1 MLEKIRQSKMLTLL
15 LITAVVYFF
24 LRYLTPL
31 FSPILVAMLFVT
43 IFGPFLKSLQ
53 ARLRIHRQVGAIL
66 LLVLGFG
73 LLVVL
78 VWVLFSWIV
87 GSLPEWVGQLEAL
100 EPKLEE
106 LIQKGSESIGEM
118 LGIDGEYLESTLLAR
133 LEEWMDYFQNE
144 GAAGML
150 SGSLLYLKKL
160 ALLGGFLVTFVIAT
174 VLLARDY
181 DRIMNNLLDRE
192 EFHVLLEVICGI
204 IRYIATFVKAQVVI
218 MSLISLTA
226 GGSLD
231 MRHPARSALGDAGGI
246 VGCPA
251 FYRHGDRIAAAV
263 ADPAVPG
270 FIRKGADLPD
280 LIRRVRFFAGDPG
293 TPSDRETYG
302 DIAHCRAD
310 GGLCGNPSVW
320 GMGDHKRPAWI
331 YDYLPELAEPDETH
345 GGERVEKFSCGDCIL
360 RRI

>member
-204 IRYIATFVKAQVVI
+204 IRYTATFVKAQVVI

-226 GGSLD
+226 GVVLWICGIRHGALWGMLAGLLD
-231 MRHPARSALGDAGGI
+231 ALPFIGTGI
-246 VGCPA
+246 VLLPLSLTQLFQGLYGRALTCLILYAVCVFLREILEP
-251 FYRHGDRIAAAV
+251 RLIGKHMGISPIAVLTAV
-263 ADPAVPG
+263 YAG
-270 FIRKGADLPD
+270 IRLFG
-280 LIRRVRFFAGDPG
+280 
-293 TPSDRETYG
+293 
-302 DIAHCRAD
+302 
-310 GGLCGNPSVW
+310 VW
-320 GMGDHKRPAWI
+320 GIIKGPLGFMIIYQSWQSLMRRMG
-331 YDYLPELAEPDETH
+331 
-345 GGERVEKFSCGDCIL
+345 EKE
-360 RRI
+360 

>member
-53 ARLRIHRQVGAIL
+53 ARLRVHRQVGAIL

-226 GGSLD
+226 GVVLWICGIRHGALWGMLAGLLD
-231 MRHPARSALGDAGGI
+231 ALPFIGTGI
-246 VGCPA
+246 VLLPLSLTQLFQGLYGRALTCLILYAVCVFLREILEP
-251 FYRHGDRIAAAV
+251 RLIGKHMGISPIAVLTAV
-263 ADPAVPG
+263 YAG
-270 FIRKGADLPD
+270 IRLFG
-280 LIRRVRFFAGDPG
+280 
-293 TPSDRETYG
+293 
-302 DIAHCRAD
+302 
-310 GGLCGNPSVW
+310 VW
-320 GMGDHKRPAWI
+320 GIIKGPLGFMIIYQSWQSLMRRMG
-331 YDYLPELAEPDETH
+331 
-345 GGERVEKFSCGDCIL
+345 EKE
-360 RRI
+360 

>member
-204 IRYIATFVKAQVVI
+204 IRYIATLVKAQVVI

-226 GGSLD
+226 GVVLWVCGIRHGALWGMLAGLLD
-231 MRHPARSALGDAGGI
+231 ALPFIGTGI
-246 VGCPA
+246 VLLPLSLTQLFQGLYGRALTCLILYAVCVFLREILEP
-251 FYRHGDRIAAAV
+251 RLIGKHMGISPIAVLTAV
-263 ADPAVPG
+263 YAG
-270 FIRKGADLPD
+270 IRLFG
-280 LIRRVRFFAGDPG
+280 
-293 TPSDRETYG
+293 
-302 DIAHCRAD
+302 
-310 GGLCGNPSVW
+310 VW
-320 GMGDHKRPAWI
+320 GIIKGPLGFMIIYQSWQSLMRRMG
-331 YDYLPELAEPDETH
+331 
-345 GGERVEKFSCGDCIL
+345 EKE
-360 RRI
+360 

>member
-226 GGSLD
+226 GVVLWVCGIRHGALWGMLAGLLD
-231 MRHPARSALGDAGGI
+231 ALPFIGTGI
-246 VGCPA
+246 VLLPLSLTQLFQGLYGRALTCLILYAVCVFLREILEP
-251 FYRHGDRIAAAV
+251 RLIGKHMGISPIAVLTAV
-263 ADPAVPG
+263 YAG
-270 FIRKGADLPD
+270 IRLFG
-280 LIRRVRFFAGDPG
+280 
-293 TPSDRETYG
+293 
-302 DIAHCRAD
+302 
-310 GGLCGNPSVW
+310 VW
-320 GMGDHKRPAWI
+320 GIIKGPLGFMIIYQSWQSLMRRMG
-331 YDYLPELAEPDETH
+331 
-345 GGERVEKFSCGDCIL
+345 EKE
-360 RRI
+360 

>member
-218 MSLISLTA
+218 MSQISLTA
-226 GGSLD
+226 GVVLWICGIRHGALWGMLAGLLD
-231 MRHPARSALGDAGGI
+231 ALPFIGTGI
-246 VGCPA
+246 VLLPLSLTQLFQGLYGRALTCLILYAVCVFLREILEP
-251 FYRHGDRIAAAV
+251 RLIGKHMGISPIAVLTAV
-263 ADPAVPG
+263 YAG
-270 FIRKGADLPD
+270 IRLFG
-280 LIRRVRFFAGDPG
+280 
-293 TPSDRETYG
+293 
-302 DIAHCRAD
+302 
-310 GGLCGNPSVW
+310 VW
-320 GMGDHKRPAWI
+320 GIIKGPLGFMIIYQSWQSLMRRMG
-331 YDYLPELAEPDETH
+331 
-345 GGERVEKFSCGDCIL
+345 EKE
-360 RRI
+360 

>member
-53 ARLRIHRQVGAIL
+53 ARLRVHRQVGAIL

-226 GGSLD
+226 GVVLWVCGIRHGALWGMLAGLLD
-231 MRHPARSALGDAGGI
+231 ALPFIGTGI
-246 VGCPA
+246 VLLPLSLTQLFQGLYGRALTCLILYAVCVFLREILEP
-251 FYRHGDRIAAAV
+251 RLIGKHMGISPIAVLTAV
-263 ADPAVPG
+263 YAG
-270 FIRKGADLPD
+270 IRLFG
-280 LIRRVRFFAGDPG
+280 
-293 TPSDRETYG
+293 
-302 DIAHCRAD
+302 
-310 GGLCGNPSVW
+310 VW
-320 GMGDHKRPAWI
+320 GIIKGPLGFMIIYQSWQSLMRRMG
-331 YDYLPELAEPDETH
+331 
-345 GGERVEKFSCGDCIL
+345 EKE
-360 RRI
+360 